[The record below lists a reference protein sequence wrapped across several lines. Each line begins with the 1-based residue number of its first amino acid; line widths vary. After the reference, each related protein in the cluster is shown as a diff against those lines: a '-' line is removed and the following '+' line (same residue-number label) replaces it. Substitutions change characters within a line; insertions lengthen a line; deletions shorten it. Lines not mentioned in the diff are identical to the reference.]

1 MSPWRP
7 FPNEYDAGLEI
18 ATVVPYMATMESE
31 TANEALFEAIKAG
44 DADKI
49 RSLLDDGADPNASNK
64 DRERPLHAAL
74 NAAKSGL
81 LCRRLPTTGLD
92 EIQMAITHDA
102 GAAREACLEMLRV
115 LLSRGADRNAPDE
128 NGNTP
133 LHAAAEQGFPDAVRL
148 LLKEGAARGLRNAN
162 EKTTRDLAHGREA
175 GLADCGRRT
184 HRSGHLVSPA

>member
-1 MSPWRP
+1 
-7 FPNEYDAGLEI
+7 
-18 ATVVPYMATMESE
+18 MATMESE

-74 NAAKSGL
+74 NAAKIGL

-102 GAAREACLEMLRV
+102 GSVREACLEMLRV

-148 LLKEGAARGLRNAN
+148 LLKEGAARELRNADA
-162 EKTTRDLAHGREA
+162 KTARDLAVAAKRDLPIAVEDESERMRLESDYEEVLRE
-175 GLADCGRRT
+175 LTRRD
-184 HRSGHLVSPA
+184 

>member
-1 MSPWRP
+1 
-7 FPNEYDAGLEI
+7 
-18 ATVVPYMATMESE
+18 MATMESE

-74 NAAKSGL
+74 NAAKSRQL
-81 LCRRLPTTGLD
+81 SRRLPTTRLD

-102 GAAREACLEMLRV
+102 GSVREACLEMLRV
-115 LLSRGADRNAPDE
+115 LLSRGADRNVPDE

-148 LLKEGAARGLRNAN
+148 LLKEGAARELRNADA
-162 EKTTRDLAHGREA
+162 KTARDLAMAAKRDLPIAVEDESERTRLESDYEAVLRE
-175 GLADCGRRT
+175 LTRRD
-184 HRSGHLVSPA
+184 